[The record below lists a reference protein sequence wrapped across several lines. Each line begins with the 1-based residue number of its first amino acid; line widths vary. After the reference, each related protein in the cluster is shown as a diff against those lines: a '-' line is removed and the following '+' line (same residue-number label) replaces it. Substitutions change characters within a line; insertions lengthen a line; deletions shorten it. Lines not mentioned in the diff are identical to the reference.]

1 MLERGLHPPLDTVE
15 AIVYNALRIRRHYL
29 P

>member
-1 MLERGLHPPLDTVE
+1 MLKRGLQPPLDTGE